1 MFIHHYVIIQLFL
14 SYWVLCK
21 YEWTVQLN
29 FVTWFTCSDTERFA
43 SKGAPSYLATVHNSM
58 FVLLMFLTFV
68 LLVGWKITIWQM
80 EVSWFVPNDKDDQA
94 FGESFQSNLRKN
106 KSYETLVTHHN
117 DKFVQLRIQFFKYLA
132 KKLKL
137 FLLQFQ
143 SDRPVVS
150 FLSASLEEILCVL
163 MKAILK

>member
-1 MFIHHYVIIQLFL
+1 
-14 SYWVLCK
+14 
-21 YEWTVQLN
+21 
-29 FVTWFTCSDTERFA
+29 
-43 SKGAPSYLATVHNSM
+43 
-58 FVLLMFLTFV
+58 
-68 LLVGWKITIWQM
+68 M